1 MSNPRHC
8 LVIIVLILIF
18 SCVNDIN
25 CSAPRN
31 VLNNKGEVVDVND
44 GKFSFYV
51 KESLKEVF
59 GQVCTTDRFTNEF
72 LVV

>member
-1 MSNPRHC
+1 MTS
-8 LVIIVLILIF
+8 IVP
-18 SCVNDIN
+18 
-25 CSAPRN
+25 PRN

-59 GQVCTTDRFTNEF
+59 GQVCTTDRFTNKI